1 MSETI
6 EVTDNSSASRYE
18 AQIEGH
24 TAVIEYER
32 DGDLIIYLHTLV
44 PPELEGRGIASQMA
58 QFALNDAR
66 ARQLKVAPLCSFMAS
81 YIKRHQDYLP
91 LVVPE
96 ERNRVLRE

>member
-1 MSETI
+1 
-6 EVTDNSSASRYE
+6 
-18 AQIEGH
+18 
-24 TAVIEYER
+24 
-32 DGDLIIYLHTLV
+32 
-44 PPELEGRGIASQMA
+44 MA